1 MTMEGVL
8 GHLLSSLANGSQ
20 ELTRESLEND
30 RPPRLNGLFDKR
42 HRLLM
47 RWRTRLIDC
56 AAVRACEGCS
66 RPIRRWD
73 RRVLMTDQGY
83 IHQSCWEDGEFFR
96 ELVRHYDPNLIGPA
110 FPEAPDLRRAA
121 WLIESIVRSFY
132 DEAQRNRK
140 DSPQSEYLR
149 GMLGGAKSMLGGL
162 RGQGPKEWVLGEVRK
177 RVGKPLPSVIP
188 LARGTEIVTAGM
200 PRRRLVCRDFSE
212 TQEQSLR
219 ETSTRHRDQPET
231 MFRFEANGRGITRL
245 KSAGLCAFFEYPN
258 RFVPVRA
265 CRENQPRAPDDSGEA
280 GCAVLAMWP
289 SRCSEVNSYEAR
301 ARAWRG
307 KEAGLAGGEQQ
318 VFGTPC
324 VAGSVEVGRG
334 ERCEVRVVRRQ
345 RGRHS
350 LPSRRKA
357 ARCRVSSRPI
367 SASRYGSR
375 VFSGGARDSI

>member
-1 MTMEGVL
+1 MEDLGESRSFGRYLFVKSSDEDRHMTMEGVL

-188 LARGTEIVTAGM
+188 LARDGNRYGWDAEAEAGLPRFFRNPGTIAQGNLNASS
-200 PRRRLVCRDFSE
+200 R
-212 TQEQSLR
+212 
-219 ETSTRHRDQPET
+219 
-231 MFRFEANGRGITRL
+231 
-245 KSAGLCAFFEYPN
+245 SAGDD
-258 RFVPVRA
+258 VPVRGERTWNNEA
-265 CRENQPRAPDDSGEA
+265 EISRPLRFFRVSESLCSGPRLPGEPAAGAGRFQRSGLRRPCDVAFEMQR
-280 GCAVLAMWP
+280 GELLRG
-289 SRCSEVNSYEAR
+289 SR
-301 ARAWRG
+301 
-307 KEAGLAGGEQQ
+307 KGLAWQGGRSRRRR
-318 VFGTPC
+318 
-324 VAGSVEVGRG
+324 AASVRDSL
-334 ERCEVRVVRRQ
+334 RRRVRR
-345 RGRHS
+345 
-350 LPSRRKA
+350 
-357 ARCRVSSRPI
+357 SRP
-367 SASRYGSR
+367 
-375 VFSGGARDSI
+375 GGAVRSPGSPQTARTA